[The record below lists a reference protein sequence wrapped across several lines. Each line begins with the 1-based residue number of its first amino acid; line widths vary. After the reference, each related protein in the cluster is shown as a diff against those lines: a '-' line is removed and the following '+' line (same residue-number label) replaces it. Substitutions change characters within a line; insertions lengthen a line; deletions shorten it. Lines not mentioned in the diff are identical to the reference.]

1 MKRNNIF
8 LTKTLFLTL
17 AILIISACSRN
28 PITGKKEAFV
38 MKESREQALGDEA
51 DPSIVAS
58 FGLYP
63 DQTLQKFI
71 DSKGQQMARI
81 SHRSHLKYEF
91 KILDSPV
98 VNAFA
103 LPGGY
108 VYFTR
113 GIMAHFNNE
122 AEFAGVLGHEIGH
135 ISGRHSAKQQRNSIL
150 TQVGMIAGVV
160 LSKKFAQYAESAGQ
174 SMQLLML
181 KNGRDHE
188 TQSDQMGVEYSTKI
202 GYDATYMAGFFKTL
216 NRLSGGGEGERI
228 PTFLSTHPDPLNRY
242 AKVGQWAKEEQKK
255 YPNKKFK
262 ENRNQYLRMLEG
274 LIYGEDP
281 RQGYKEG
288 NTFYHPEL
296 KFKFPVP
303 TNWKLA
309 NSPQQVQMAPTDG
322 KAMMIFTLAPE
333 KTLNEAATNFVTKN
347 KLQKREDTNLTVNG
361 FPARAIVTEQVDPN
375 QKDANGQAVVSLKI
389 VTYFIKDG
397 STIYMFHGMAEPAN
411 FIAYKN
417 LFRNTMEG
425 FARLTDQ
432 SKINVQPDRI
442 HIESINSPTTLS
454 GALRNAGVK
463 SDRFEEMAIVNG
475 MQLSDQMKRGQLI
488 KVLKK

>member
-1 MKRNNIF
+1 M
-8 LTKTLFLTL
+8 TKTLFLTL

-38 MKESREQALGDEA
+38 MSESREQALGDQS

-71 DSKGQQMARI
+71 DSKGQQMARV
-81 SHRSHLKYEF
+81 SHRSHLKFDF

-135 ISGRHSAKQQRNSIL
+135 ISGRHSAKQQRNAIL
-150 TQVGMIAGVV
+150 SQVGLIAGIV
-160 LSKKFAQYAESAGQ
+160 LSKEFANYAESASQ

-202 GYDATYMAGFFKTL
+202 GYDANYMAGFFKTL
-216 NRLSGGGEGERI
+216 HRLSGGNSSERI

-242 AKVGQWAKEEQKK
+242 SNVGNLAKKEQSK
-255 YPNKKFK
+255 YPNKEFK
-262 ENRNQYLRMLEG
+262 VNRNQYLRMLEG

-303 TNWKLA
+303 TNWQLA
-309 NSPQQVQMAPTDG
+309 NSPQQVQMAPKDG
-322 KAMMIFTLAPE
+322 KAMMIFTLAQE
-333 KTLNEAATNFVTKN
+333 KILEEAANKFVTDN
-347 KLQKREDTNLTVNG
+347 KLRKKEDANLTVNG
-361 FPARAIVTEQVDPN
+361 FPAKAIVTEQVN
-375 QKDANGQAVVSLKI
+375 EQGAVTLNI

-397 STIYMFHGMAEPAN
+397 STIYLFHGLAEPAN
-411 FIAYKN
+411 FLSYKN

-442 HIESINSPTTLS
+442 HIQSISAPTTLS
-454 GALRNAGVK
+454 TALRNAGIK

-475 MQLSDQMKRGQLI
+475 MQLSDQLKRGQLI

>member
-1 MKRNNIF
+1 M
-8 LTKTLFLTL
+8 
-17 AILIISACSRN
+17 S
-28 PITGKKEAFV
+28 EA
-38 MKESREQALGDEA
+38 REQALGDQA

-135 ISGRHSAKQQRNSIL
+135 ISGRHSAKQQRNAIL
-150 TQVGMIAGVV
+150 TQVGLIAGIV
-160 LSKKFAQYAESAGQ
+160 LSKEFAKYAESASQ
-174 SMQLLML
+174 SMQLLLL

-188 TQSDQMGVEYSTKI
+188 TESDQMGVEYSTKV
-202 GYDATYMAGFFKTL
+202 GYDASYMAGFFKTL
-216 NRLSGGGEGERI
+216 HRLSGGDEGQRI
-228 PTFLSTHPDPLNRY
+228 PTFLSTHPDPLNRFSNVGNL
-242 AKVGQWAKEEQKK
+242 AKKEQSK
-255 YPNKKFK
+255 YPNKEFK
-262 ENRNQYLRMLEG
+262 VNRNQYLRMLEG

-281 RQGYKEG
+281 RQGYQEG
-288 NTFYHPEL
+288 NTFYHPDL

-303 TNWKLA
+303 TNWQLA
-309 NSPQQVQMAPTDG
+309 NSPQQVQMAPKDG
-322 KAMMIFTLAPE
+322 KAMMIFTLAQE
-333 KTLNEAATNFVTKN
+333 KTLDAAANKFVTEN
-347 KLQKREDTNLTVNG
+347 KLRKKEDTNLTING
-361 FPARAIVTEQVDPN
+361 FPAKAIVTEQVN
-375 QKDANGQAVVSLKI
+375 EQGAATLNI
-389 VTYFIKDG
+389 VTYFIKDSG
-397 STIYMFHGMAEPAN
+397 TIYMFHGLAEPAN
-411 FIAYKN
+411 FLTYKN

-442 HIESINSPTTLS
+442 HIESINSPMTLS
-454 GALRNAGVK
+454 AALRNAGIK
-463 SDRFEEMAIVNG
+463 SDLFEEMAIVNG
-475 MQLSDQMKRGQLI
+475 MQLSDQLKRGQLI

>member
-1 MKRNNIF
+1 MKKNSIQTVRLSI
-8 LTKTLFLTL
+8 LTL
-17 AILIISACSRN
+17 ALFIIASCSRN

-38 MKESREQALGDEA
+38 MSEKREQALGDQS

-63 DQTLQKFI
+63 DETMQKFI

-91 KILDSPV
+91 KVLDSPV

-150 TQVGMIAGVV
+150 SQVGMIAGVV
-160 LSKKFAQYAESAGQ
+160 LSPQFRNYAESAGQ
-174 SMQLLML
+174 GLQLMML

-202 GYDATYMAGFFKTL
+202 GYDANYMAGFFKTL
-216 NRLSGGGEGERI
+216 NRLSGDPSQRI
-228 PTFLSTHPDPLNRY
+228 PTFLSTHPDPLNRFQNVGRL
-242 AKVGQWAKEEQKK
+242 AKEAQAKSPNKEFKVG
-255 YPNKKFK
+255 
-262 ENRNQYLRMLEG
+262 RNEYLRMLEG
-274 LIYGEDP
+274 LIFGEDP
-281 RQGYKEG
+281 QQGYVE
-288 NTFYHPEL
+288 NNMFYHPQM
-296 KFKFPVP
+296 KFKYPVP
-303 TNWKLA
+303 TGWRVM
-309 NSPQQVQMAPTDG
+309 NSPQQVQMAPADG
-322 KAMMIFTLAPE
+322 KAMMIFTFAPE
-333 KTLNEAATNFVTKN
+333 KTLDEAANNFVTKN
-347 KLQKREDTNLTVNG
+347 KLQKVEEANLTVNS
-361 FPARAIVTEQVDPN
+361 FPAKAIVTEQLDE
-375 QKDANGQAVVSLKI
+375 QGKVVLKI

-397 STIYMFHGMAEPAN
+397 ETIFLFHGLAEPAN
-411 FIAYKN
+411 FISYKN

-425 FARLTDQ
+425 YARLTDPA
-432 SKINVQPDRI
+432 KINKQPDRI
-442 HIESINSPTTLS
+442 HIYNVNKNSTLS
-454 GALRNAGVK
+454 QAFRDAGLESK
-463 SDRFEEMAIVNG
+463 RFEEMAIVNG
-475 MQLSDQMKRGQLI
+475 MELSDQVTRGQLI

>member
-1 MKRNNIF
+1 MKKRNIIW
-8 LTKTLFLTL
+8 TKTFFLTL

-38 MKESREQALGDEA
+38 MSEAREQALGDQS

-150 TQVGMIAGVV
+150 GQVGLIAGVI
-160 LSKKFAQYAESAGQ
+160 LSKEFANYAESASQ

-216 NRLSGGGEGERI
+216 NRLSGGDEGQRI
-228 PTFLSTHPDPLNRY
+228 PTFMSTHPDPLNRFE
-242 AKVGQWAKEEQKK
+242 KVGQWAKEEQKK
-255 YPNKKFK
+255 YPNKTFQ

-288 NTFYHPEL
+288 NTFYHPDL

-303 TNWKLA
+303 TNWQLA
-309 NSPQQVQMAPTDG
+309 NSPQQVQMAPKDG

-333 KTLNEAATNFVTKN
+333 KTLTEAANNFVTQN
-347 KLQKREDTNLTVNG
+347 KLQKKEDANLTING
-361 FPARAIVTEQVDPN
+361 FPAKAIVCEQ
-375 QKDANGQAVVSLKI
+375 ANDQGVVALNI
-389 VTYFIKDG
+389 VTYFIQDG
-397 STIYMFHGMAEPAN
+397 STIYMFHGLAEPAN
-411 FIAYKN
+411 FMAYKN

-454 GALRNAGVK
+454 AALRNAGIS

-475 MQLSDQMKRGQLI
+475 MQLSDQLQRGQLI

>member
-1 MKRNNIF
+1 M
-8 LTKTLFLTL
+8 
-17 AILIISACSRN
+17 S
-28 PITGKKEAFV
+28 EA
-38 MKESREQALGDEA
+38 REQALGDQS

-81 SHRSHLKYEF
+81 SHRSHLTFRF

-135 ISGRHSAKQQRNSIL
+135 ISGRHSAKQQRNAIL
-150 TQVGMIAGVV
+150 GQVGLIAGVV
-160 LSKKFAQYAESAGQ
+160 LSKQFANYAESASQ

-188 TQSDQMGVEYSTKI
+188 TESDRMGVQYSTKI
-202 GYDATYMAGFFKTL
+202 GYDSKYMAGFFKTL
-216 NRLSGGGEGERI
+216 NRLSGGDEGQRI
-228 PTFLSTHPDPLNRY
+228 PTFLSTHPDPLDRHS
-242 AKVGQWAKEEQKK
+242 KVGKWSKEEQSK
-255 YPNKKFK
+255 YPNKEFK
-262 ENRNQYLRMLEG
+262 VNRNQYLRMLEG
-274 LIYGEDP
+274 LVYGEDP

-288 NTFYHPEL
+288 NTFYHPDL

-303 TNWKLA
+303 TNWQLA
-309 NSPQQVQMAPTDG
+309 NSPQQVQMAPKDG
-322 KAMMIFTLAPE
+322 KAMMIFTLASE
-333 KTLNEAATNFVTKN
+333 KSLTEAANNFVTQN
-347 KLQKREDTNLTVNG
+347 KLQKKEDVNLTVNG
-361 FPARAIVTEQVDPN
+361 FPAKAIVSEQVDQQGTVN
-375 QKDANGQAVVSLKI
+375 LNI
-389 VTYFIKDG
+389 VTYFIQDG
-397 STIYMFHGMAEPAN
+397 STIYMFHGLAEPAN
-411 FIAYKN
+411 FLAYKN

-432 SKINVQPDRI
+432 SKINVKPDRI
-442 HIESINSPTTLS
+442 HIEQVNAPMALS
-454 GALRNAGVK
+454 TALRNAGIK

-475 MQLSDQMKRGQLI
+475 MQLNDQLKRGQLI

>member
-1 MKRNNIF
+1 MKRNSIH
-8 LTKTLFLTL
+8 LMRVAFLTL
-17 AILIISACSRN
+17 TLMIIAAACSRN

-38 MKESREQALGDEA
+38 MSEQREQALGDQS

-63 DQTLQKFI
+63 DQTLQSFI
-71 DSKGQQMARI
+71 DSKGQQMAKI

-150 TQVGMIAGVV
+150 SQVGLIAGIA
-160 LSKKFAQYAESAGQ
+160 LSKEFRNYAEPASQ
-174 SMQLLML
+174 SLQLMML

-188 TQSDQMGVEYSTKI
+188 SQSDEMGVEYSTKI
-202 GYDATYMAGFFKTL
+202 GYDSKYMAGFFKTL
-216 NRLSGGGEGERI
+216 NRLSGGGSQRI
-228 PTFLSTHPDPLNRY
+228 PTFMSTHPDPLNRY
-242 AKVGQWAKEEQKK
+242 QKVGELTKKEQAK
-255 YPNKKFK
+255 YPGKTFK
-262 ENRNQYLRMLEG
+262 EGRNEYLRMLEG
-274 LIYGEDP
+274 LVYGEDP
-281 RQGYKEG
+281 QQGYVE
-288 NTFYHPEL
+288 NNVFYHPQM

-303 TNWKLA
+303 TSWQLA
-309 NSPQQVQMAPTDG
+309 NSPQQVQMAPKDG
-322 KAMMIFTLAPE
+322 KAMMVFTLA
-333 KTLNEAATNFVTKN
+333 KGSTTTEAATAFVTEN
-347 KLQKREDTNLTVNG
+347 KLKEVERANINVNG
-361 FPARAIVTEQVDPN
+361 FPATAVVTEQ
-375 QKDANGQAVVSLKI
+375 ANEQGQVSLRI
-389 VTYFIKDG
+389 VSYFIQDG
-397 STIYMFHGMAEPAN
+397 QTIYLFHGMAAPQD

-425 FARLTDQ
+425 FDRLTDR
-432 SKINVQPDRI
+432 SKIDVKADRI
-442 HIESINSPTTLS
+442 HIYSVPQTSTLS
-454 GALRNAGVK
+454 AALRSAGLESK
-463 SDRFEEMAIVNG
+463 RFEEFAIVNG
-475 MQLSDQMKRGQLI
+475 MELSDQVQRGTLI
-488 KVLKK
+488 KVIKK

>member
-1 MKRNNIF
+1 M
-8 LTKTLFLTL
+8 TKALFLTL
-17 AILIISACSRN
+17 AILIIAACSRN

-38 MKESREQALGDEA
+38 MSESREQALGDQA

-150 TQVGMIAGVV
+150 TQVGLIAGVV
-160 LSKKFAQYAESAGQ
+160 LSKEFAKYAESASQ

-188 TQSDQMGVEYSTKI
+188 TESDQIGVEYSTKI
-202 GYDATYMAGFFKTL
+202 GYDAKYMAGFFKTL
-216 NRLSGGGEGERI
+216 NRLSGGDEGQRI

-242 AKVGQWAKEEQKK
+242 EKVRTWAKKEQSK
-255 YPNKKFK
+255 YPNKQFN

-288 NTFYHPEL
+288 NTFYHPDL
-296 KFKFPVP
+296 KFQFPVP
-303 TNWKLA
+303 SNWQLV
-309 NSPQQVQMAPTDG
+309 NSPQQVQMAPKDG
-322 KAMMIFTLAPE
+322 KAMIIFTLATE
-333 KTLNEAATNFVTKN
+333 KTLNEAANNFVTNN
-347 KLQKREDTNLTVNG
+347 KLRKKEDANLTVNG
-361 FPARAIVTEQVDPN
+361 FPAKAIVTEQVDD
-375 QKDANGQAVVSLKI
+375 KGVVSLNI
-389 VTYFIKDG
+389 VTYFIQDG
-397 STIYMFHGMAEPAN
+397 NTIYLFHGLAEPAN
-411 FIAYKN
+411 FLTYKN

-432 SKINVQPDRI
+432 AKINVQPDRI
-442 HIESINSPTTLS
+442 HIEAINSPMTLS
-454 GALRNAGVK
+454 TAFRNAGIE
-463 SDRFEEMAIVNG
+463 SSRFEEMAIVNG
-475 MQLSDQMKRGQLI
+475 MQLSDQLQRGQLI

>member
-1 MKRNNIF
+1 MKRNSIQI
-8 LTKTLFLTL
+8 LKVTFLTL
-17 AILIISACSRN
+17 TLLVIAAACSRN

-38 MKESREQALGDEA
+38 MSEKKEQALGDQS

-63 DQTLQKFI
+63 DQTLQSFI
-71 DSKGQQMARI
+71 DSKGQQMAKI

-135 ISGRHSAKQQRNSIL
+135 ISGRHSAKQQRNQIL
-150 TQVGMIAGVV
+150 SQVGLIAGIA
-160 LSKKFAQYAESAGQ
+160 LSKEFRNYAESAGQ
-174 SMQLLML
+174 SIQLMML
-181 KNGRDHE
+181 KNSRDHE
-188 TQSDQMGVEYSTKI
+188 SESDELGVEYSTRV
-202 GYDATYMAGFFKTL
+202 GYDSKYMAGFFKTL
-216 NRLSGGGEGERI
+216 NRLSGDAGQRI
-228 PTFLSTHPDPLNRY
+228 PTFMSTHPDPLNRFQ
-242 AKVGQWAKEEQKK
+242 KVRELTKKEQAK
-255 YPNKKFK
+255 YPGKTFK
-262 ENRNQYLRMLEG
+262 EGRNEYLRMLEG

-281 RQGYKEG
+281 QQGYVE
-288 NTFYHPEL
+288 NNVFYHPQL

-303 TNWKLA
+303 TSWQLA
-309 NSPQQVQMAPTDG
+309 NSPQQVQMAPKDG

-333 KTLNEAATNFVTKN
+333 KTLAEAATNFVTNN
-347 KLQKREDTNLTVNG
+347 KLKETERQNINVNG
-361 FPARAIVTEQVDPN
+361 FPATAVVTEQ
-375 QKDANGQAVVSLKI
+375 ANEQGQVSLRI
-389 VTYFIKDG
+389 VSYFIQDG
-397 STIYMFHGMAEPAN
+397 QTIYLFHGMAEPQN

-425 FARLTDQ
+425 FDRLTDR
-432 SKINVQPDRI
+432 SKIDVNPERI
-442 HIESINSPTTLS
+442 HIYTVSQTSTLS
-454 GALRNAGVK
+454 AALRSAGVQ
-463 SDRFEEMAIVNG
+463 SNRFNEFAIVNG
-475 MQLSDQMKRGQLI
+475 MELSDQVQRGTLI
-488 KVLKK
+488 KVTKK

>member
-38 MKESREQALGDEA
+38 MSESREQALGDQS

-71 DSKGQQMARI
+71 DSKGQQMARV
-81 SHRSHLKYEF
+81 SHRSHLKFDF

-135 ISGRHSAKQQRNSIL
+135 ISGRHSAKQQRNAIL
-150 TQVGMIAGVV
+150 SQVGLIAGIV
-160 LSKKFAQYAESAGQ
+160 LSKEFANYAESASQ

-202 GYDATYMAGFFKTL
+202 GYDANYMAGFFKTL
-216 NRLSGGGEGERI
+216 HRLSGGNSSERI

-242 AKVGQWAKEEQKK
+242 SNVGNLAKKEQSK
-255 YPNKKFK
+255 YPNKEFK
-262 ENRNQYLRMLEG
+262 VNRNQYLRMLEG

-303 TNWKLA
+303 TNWQLA
-309 NSPQQVQMAPTDG
+309 NSPQQVQMAPKDG
-322 KAMMIFTLAPE
+322 KAMMIFTLAQE
-333 KTLNEAATNFVTKN
+333 KTLEEAANKFVTDN
-347 KLQKREDTNLTVNG
+347 KLRKKEDANLTVNG
-361 FPARAIVTEQVDPN
+361 FPAKAIVTEQVN
-375 QKDANGQAVVSLKI
+375 EQGAVTLNI

-397 STIYMFHGMAEPAN
+397 STIYLFHGLAEPAN
-411 FIAYKN
+411 FLSYKN

-442 HIESINSPTTLS
+442 HIQSISAPTTLS
-454 GALRNAGVK
+454 TALRNAGIK

-475 MQLSDQMKRGQLI
+475 MQLSDQLKRGQLI